1 MITINTIN
9 KISDF
14 IIEKLVGNDFEKYI
28 DIIVSKDYLPKIIK
42 TCLIMDIDIADI
54 DIEMDYYGL
63 YYVSIDRENFFIEA
77 LYRYNKEKGMS
88 SMPLLCS
95 PKIYY
100 ISDFEDDNMSEY
112 LAVKSELKEQ
122 ESELIPIKLN
132 N

>member
-28 DIIVSKDYLPKIIK
+28 DIIVSKDYLPEIIK
-42 TCLIMDIDIADI
+42 TCLIMNIDIADI

-63 YYVSIDRENFFIEA
+63 YYVSIDRENFFVEA

-88 SMPLLCS
+88 SIPLLCS

-122 ESELIPIKLN
+122 ESELISIKLN